1 MPYFL
6 LRLVAPTNF
15 MRLSLMKAAALGCV
29 LCCEAGYPVPHLAS
43 RRFGGFMAGTKLK
56 VTVLYDLWEEEPAP
70 VEEEVPPPRKRAGK
84 KKRKKKPVKHD
95 REEVFEALE
104 KLGHEPS
111 YYVLN
116 GPTQSLVGLAKCG
129 ADLIF
134 NITESWAG
142 DNTNGLQVTA
152 FLDLL
157 DIPYTG
163 AGPHAHILAQDK
175 SIAKK
180 MFAFHDIQSPYF
192 ATAYRGNIDHAHDIS
207 FPLIVKPTSED
218 GSIGIDAA
226 AVVTS
231 VKELMERL
239 SYIQTEFDSPALIEE
254 YIEGR
259 EIYAAI
265 LGNYENPYPLPLVE
279 LDLSKLPKGVPRIA
293 SSDVKFK
300 KDSEAYTLTKSVIAE
315 DLDEETSTRLTEIA
329 IKAYRAVRL
338 RDYGRIDM
346 RISSKGEV
354 YVIEANPNPWLSS
367 AQEFFMAAKK
377 SGLSY
382 TQMIGEIVD
391 LAMARHA

>member
-1 MPYFL
+1 
-6 LRLVAPTNF
+6 
-15 MRLSLMKAAALGCV
+15 
-29 LCCEAGYPVPHLAS
+29 
-43 RRFGGFMAGTKLK
+43 MAVTKLK
-56 VTVLYDLWEEEPAP
+56 VTVLYELWEDEPAQVP
-70 VEEEVPPPRKRAGK
+70 EEVPAPRKRKGQ
-84 KKRKKKPVKHD
+84 KKRKVKPVKHD

-111 YYVLN
+111 YYALD
-116 GPTQSLVGLAKCG
+116 GRTQSLFGLAKCG

-134 NITESWAG
+134 NLTESYAG
-142 DNTNGLQVTA
+142 DDTKEMHVTA

-163 AGPHAHILAQDK
+163 SGPHAMILAQDK

-180 MFAFHDIQSPYF
+180 MFAFYGIQSPYF

-226 AVVTS
+226 AVVSS
-231 VKELMERL
+231 VKELMERVN
-239 SYIQTEFDSPALIEE
+239 YIQTEFDSPALIEE

-259 EIYAAI
+259 EIYVSI
-265 LGNYENPYPLPLVE
+265 LGSYESAHALPLVE

-293 SSDVKFK
+293 SQDVKFE
-300 KDSEAYTLTKSVIAE
+300 KDTEAYKLTKSAIAE
-315 DLDEETSTRLTEIA
+315 NLDEEIATQLTETA
-329 IKAYRAVRL
+329 IKAYRAVKL

-346 RISSKGEV
+346 RVSSKGEV

-367 AQEFFMAAKK
+367 GQEFAMAARK

-391 LAMARHA
+391 LAMARQA